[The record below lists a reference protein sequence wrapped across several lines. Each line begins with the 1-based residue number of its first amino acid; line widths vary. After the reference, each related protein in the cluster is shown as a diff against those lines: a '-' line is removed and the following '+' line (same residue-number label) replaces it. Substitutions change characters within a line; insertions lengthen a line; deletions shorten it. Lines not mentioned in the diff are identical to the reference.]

1 MNTIERNYEQAKERY
16 ATIGVDT
23 DAVLEKMQDIKIS
36 MHCWQGDDVKGFLT
50 PDGELTGGI
59 MATGNFPE
67 LHGHPKSLDKIWRR
81 HIR

>member
-1 MNTIERNYEQAKERY
+1 MNTIERNYEQAKEKY

-23 DAVLEKMQDIKIS
+23 DAVLEKIQDIKIS

-59 MATGNFPE
+59 MATGIFQEPHE
-67 LHGHPKSLDKIWRR
+67 HLKSLDKIWRR
-81 HIR
+81 LIR

>member
-1 MNTIERNYEQAKERY
+1 MNTIERNYEQAKEKY

-23 DAVLEKMQDIKIS
+23 DAVLEKIQDIKIS

-59 MATGNFPE
+59 MATGNFQE
-67 LHGHPKSLDKIWRR
+67 LHEHLKSLDKIWRR
-81 HIR
+81 LIR